1 MNIEDC
7 KDKLFNALVLL
18 NHGDSMEFESMT
30 LYRLENKYLMLDK
43 NVLPKQEYRLYEWS
57 KSSQAIINALTEQDI
72 KEWSLRVW

>member
-30 LYRLENKYLMLDK
+30 LYRLEDEYLMLDK
-43 NVLPKQEYRLYEWS
+43 EVRTRLPFYEWN
-57 KSSQAIINALTEQDI
+57 KSSQAVINKLTEQDI
-72 KEWSLRVW
+72 KEWSLLVC